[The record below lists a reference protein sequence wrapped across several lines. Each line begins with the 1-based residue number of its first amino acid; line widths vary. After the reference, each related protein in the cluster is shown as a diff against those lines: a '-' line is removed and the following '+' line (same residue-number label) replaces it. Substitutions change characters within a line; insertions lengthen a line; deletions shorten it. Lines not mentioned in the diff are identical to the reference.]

1 MKERTKTIIAR
12 IALALFTL
20 IADLIVIYSVTYILA
35 SDIPWWWSL
44 VVLLVT
50 GPVLYIFNKY
60 SFISVREIFDGT
72 V

>member
-20 IADLIVIYSVTYILA
+20 VADLVVIYSVTYILA